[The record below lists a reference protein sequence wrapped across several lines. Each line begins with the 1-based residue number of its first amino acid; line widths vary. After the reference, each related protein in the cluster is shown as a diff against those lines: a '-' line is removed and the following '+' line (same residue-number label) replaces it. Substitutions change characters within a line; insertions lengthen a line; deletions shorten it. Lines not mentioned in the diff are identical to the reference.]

1 MLISGL
7 SASGDWKESRMQQ
20 EKIVEIMNGPVAQD
34 LLNAAIPARMA
45 YTGLDGGPRVIPM
58 GFYWNGEQIIMASPT
73 NTYKVRALAE
83 NPRVALTVDTN
94 VQPPKILLMRGTASM
109 EIVDGVPQ
117 EYLDASRRQ
126 VGEENMAEFEVTV
139 RSLYKQMA
147 IISIALEWVKVIDF
161 ETTLPSAVEELVREQ
176 AG

>member
-1 MLISGL
+1 
-7 SASGDWKESRMQQ
+7 MQQ
-20 EKIVEIMNGPVAQD
+20 EKIIEIMNGPVAQK

-58 GFYWNGEQIIMASPT
+58 GFYWNGERIIVASPT
-73 NTYKVRALAE
+73 NTYKVRALVE

-94 VQPPKILLMRGTASM
+94 VQPPNILLMRGTASM

-126 VGEENMAEFEVTV
+126 VGEENMAEFEATV

-147 IISIALEWVKVIDF
+147 IISITLEWAKVIDF
-161 ETTLPSAVEELVREQ
+161 ETSLPSAVEELVREQ